1 MNAQTDTHGPTG
13 ADAYVSIRSL
23 TKVYAGPPALDAV
36 DLDIAKGECVTLL
49 GPSGSGKSTL
59 LKLLA
64 GFEPTTSGS
73 VVFDGEDIT
82 TLSPAERECGMVFQ
96 NYALFPHLTVAAN
109 IEYGLKIRRWSRE
122 ARRERVAE
130 MLELVGLAGFGER
143 RPAQL
148 SGGQQQR
155 VAIARALAYRPP
167 LLLMDEPLGA
177 LDRSLRL
184 ELVEQIRRIHRE
196 TGTTLVYVTHDQQEA
211 LALSDRIA
219 IMRNARI
226 VECDTPERLYRRP
239 QSDFVATFFGD
250 ANLLPATS
258 SIVPSTASEGSAAGT
273 GAGAGDGAV
282 AGAGAGDRIR
292 VTVGES
298 SVLLPEAV
306 TRGTA
311 LPGAALPDTVALR
324 PRAFA
329 IAGPGDFA
337 DAGNPAGAETA
348 AWQDADD
355 RLLLRGELRDTLFLG
370 DETELIV
377 RLPGDRSIKALVPA
391 LSTTG
396 LRVGDTLSLLV
407 SADNV
412 IPLGSGTSQW
422 TRAIETGESGAVQ

>member
-1 MNAQTDTHGPTG
+1 MNATTDP
-13 ADAYVSIRSL
+13 YVSIRSL
-23 TKVYAGPPALDAV
+23 TKVYGGPPALDAV

-64 GFEPTTSGS
+64 GFEPATSGT

-122 ARRERVAE
+122 RRRERVEE
-130 MLELVGLAGFGER
+130 MLQLVGLNGFGDR
-143 RPAQL
+143 RPSQL

-155 VAIARALAYRPP
+155 VAIARALAYHPP

-226 VECDTPERLYRRP
+226 VECDTPERLYRQP

-250 ANLLPATS
+250 ANLLEASSAREDDGIRISAGGGSVVIPAD
-258 SIVPSTASEGSAAGT
+258 PER
-273 GAGAGDGAV
+273 GD
-282 AGAGAGDRIR
+282 
-292 VTVGES
+292 
-298 SVLLPEAV
+298 
-306 TRGTA
+306 A
-311 LPGAALPDTVALR
+311 LPNTVALR
-324 PRAFA
+324 PRAFR
-329 IAGPGDFA
+329 IAGSAAADTGD
-337 DAGNPAGAETA
+337 A
-348 AWQDADD
+348 AA
-355 RLLLRGELRDTLFLG
+355 LTLRGTLQDTLFLG

-377 RLPGDRSIKALVPA
+377 RLSTGQQVKALVPA
-391 LSTTG
+391 LAAAG
-396 LRVGDTLSLLV
+396 LDRRGDVTLSV
-407 SADNV
+407 GRDNV
-412 IPLGSGTSQW
+412 IPLGTGVSQW
-422 TRAIETGESGAVQ
+422 TRAIETSEAGAVR